1 MTPVA
6 GAKERECSSPSW
18 STVERSRGGPVVAAL
33 QQKLLTFGFLNKIAS
48 VNHFHTILVFFQFR
62 NQSFEKSHLGEPTWF
77 KDLPFWK
84 QQERLPVFELSGAP
98 WTQQFRAAF
107 CGWHALARRSLQD
120 L

>member
-1 MTPVA
+1 
-6 GAKERECSSPSW
+6 
-18 STVERSRGGPVVAAL
+18 VVAAL

-48 VNHFHTILVFFQFR
+48 VNHFQTILVFFQFR
-62 NQSFEKSHLGEPTWF
+62 NQSFEKSHLGEPTWS
-77 KDLPFWK
+77 
-84 QQERLPVFELSGAP
+84 VFELSGAP

>member
-1 MTPVA
+1 M
-6 GAKERECSSPSW
+6 
-18 STVERSRGGPVVAAL
+18 VAAL